1 MSSPPKSGHYP
12 NRSRFVSPGGS
23 ALCFAGLFALTTGCR
38 PAHGEAGDRTEGLD
52 HGGLRRTYQVHEP
65 PAYDRE
71 RTWPLVLALHGG
83 GGSGQ
88 GFDRNTTGSSFNR
101 TADRLGFVV
110 AYPEGANRGWNDGRT
125 APAVEAR
132 SAVDDVGFI
141 SALID
146 RLVRDERIDPGRVY
160 ATGISNGGIFSYRLA
175 CDLSDKVVAIAPVAA
190 NMPAPVTECHPR
202 RAVAVLAMN
211 GTLDPL
217 VPFDGGTVGGAL
229 LRSRGEVVSTAASA
243 RFWVEQDRCAPKPE
257 TASLPDL
264 DAT

>member
-1 MSSPPKSGHYP
+1 
-12 NRSRFVSPGGS
+12 
-23 ALCFAGLFALTTGCR
+23 
-38 PAHGEAGDRTEGLD
+38 
-52 HGGLRRTYQVHEP
+52 
-65 PAYDRE
+65 
-71 RTWPLVLALHGG
+71 
-83 GGSGQ
+83 
-88 GFDRNTTGSSFNR
+88 
-101 TADRLGFVV
+101 VV

-132 SAVDDVGFI
+132 TAVDDVGFI

-160 ATGISNGGIFSYRLA
+160 VTGISNGGIFSYRLA

-190 NMPAPVTECHPR
+190 NMPSPVTECHPR

-243 RFWVEQDRCAPKPE
+243 RFWVEQERCAPKPE

-264 DAT
+264 DATDGTTVRRESYRGCSGRAEVVVYTIEGGGHTWPGGSQYLSPRIVGAVSRDVDASSLILEFFARHARP